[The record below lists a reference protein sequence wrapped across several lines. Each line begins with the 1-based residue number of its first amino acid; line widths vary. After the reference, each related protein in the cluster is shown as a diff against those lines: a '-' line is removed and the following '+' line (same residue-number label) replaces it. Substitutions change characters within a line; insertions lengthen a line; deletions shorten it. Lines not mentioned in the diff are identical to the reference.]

1 MPQVDVSTNDAED
14 EEESGSGITEGA
26 KCSKKKVRMIGCKI
40 YVLVNQRNG
49 CHVLRFL
56 GGLAV
61 VAEASARQERE
72 ARLALDEGR

>member
-1 MPQVDVSTNDAED
+1 MGV
-14 EEESGSGITEGA
+14 IF
-26 KCSKKKVRMIGCKI
+26 
-40 YVLVNQRNG
+40 
-49 CHVLRFL
+49 LRFL